1 MGDWAL
7 EEGSGSAV
15 KNPPANIRGSVSIPD
30 LGRSPGEGNENLL
43 QYSCLENSMNR
54 GTSYSPCTCQR
65 VGQGLLTKQ
74 SQQHEKELTC
84 DAEAQLKLETAMCD
98 ADISS

>member
-1 MGDWAL
+1 
-7 EEGSGSAV
+7 
-15 KNPPANIRGSVSIPD
+15 
-30 LGRSPGEGNENLL
+30 
-43 QYSCLENSMNR
+43 MNR